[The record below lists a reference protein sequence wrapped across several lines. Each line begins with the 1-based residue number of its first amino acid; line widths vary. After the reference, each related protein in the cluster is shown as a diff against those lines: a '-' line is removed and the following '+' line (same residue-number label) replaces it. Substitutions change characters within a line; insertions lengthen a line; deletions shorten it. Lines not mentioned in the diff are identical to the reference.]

1 MVLSTLLRRSIPRP
15 PSNHSISST
24 LCPRHPV
31 SPATEPPFERWV
43 KESETEKDGR
53 EREARWCCFPP
64 NRTAKGKRRES
75 YLRLSFSFSS
85 LPPLSLS
92 LLLFYSILTLYL
104 SLSLAFSVAYT
115 PSSPPS
121 FHDLFSSTHILWH
134 TGKFMQSITDPA
146 TRPSRM
152 EYHEHEGNSL
162 SKTVASFC
170 LARYGRSSEIF
181 HSLGA

>member
-1 MVLSTLLRRSIPRP
+1 MDEKERRGDAAFHRIAP
-15 PSNHSISST
+15 
-24 LCPRHPV
+24 L
-31 SPATEPPFERWV
+31 
-43 KESETEKDGR
+43 KESD
-53 EREARWCCFPP
+53 
-64 NRTAKGKRRES
+64 AKAIFV
-75 YLRLSFSFSS
+75 YLSLSLLF
-85 LPPLSLS
+85 PPLSLS